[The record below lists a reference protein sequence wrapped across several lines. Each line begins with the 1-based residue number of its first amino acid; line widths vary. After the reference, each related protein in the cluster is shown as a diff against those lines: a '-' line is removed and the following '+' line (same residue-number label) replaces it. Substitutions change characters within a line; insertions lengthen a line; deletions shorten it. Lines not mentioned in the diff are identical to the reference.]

1 MGYVDFHTHI
11 LPEIDD
17 GSDSVEKSYMM
28 LKKMADEDVDVVF
41 ATPHCLLSR
50 EDEKS
55 FLQRRAVSFNKLKTY
70 LANVQSDFKVPEIRL
85 GAEIRVTQEMKMF
98 EYAEALSLEGTN
110 MIMYELPYDNYKM
123 SYGENIYNLSLKAK
137 KVPVLAHAERY
148 IDIYSE
154 NDYGDLFSIPNII
167 CQISTDFMQSKKSAK
182 FAATL
187 IDAGIPLAFG
197 SDCHN
202 MTTRPPQMKSLLI
215 KKKKFCSKY
224 KIMEYTMEELFYFHK
239 QLI

>member
-110 MIMYELPYDNYKM
+110 MIMYEFP
-123 SYGENIYNLSLKAK
+123 
-137 KVPVLAHAERY
+137 
-148 IDIYSE
+148 
-154 NDYGDLFSIPNII
+154 
-167 CQISTDFMQSKKSAK
+167 
-182 FAATL
+182 
-187 IDAGIPLAFG
+187 
-197 SDCHN
+197 
-202 MTTRPPQMKSLLI
+202 
-215 KKKKFCSKY
+215 
-224 KIMEYTMEELFYFHK
+224 
-239 QLI
+239 